1 MANWLCRRGHAA
13 AAAGLAALGVALAV
27 GHAGADIIAWPKQGA
42 FEACLEGALSSWLKE
57 QAALVVNEDPAA
69 GNVDDMAVA
78 KWTLDTLALCKSRAG
93 SADPE
98 SEDRFTKH
106 MAQWRRHI
114 YDLASSIRQRGISD

>member
-1 MANWLCRRGHAA
+1 MAAVV
-13 AAAGLAALGVALAV
+13 GLLALGDSL
-27 GHAGADIIAWPKQGA
+27 GSGRAGADIIAWPKQGA
-42 FEACLEGALSSWLKE
+42 FEACLESTLGSWLKE

-69 GNVDDMAVA
+69 GNVDDMVVA

-93 SADPE
+93 NADPE